1 MAVQLILKNSSVED
15 KRPTSAQL
23 AIGEISLNY
32 NQEGA
37 FLCCEDSAG
46 NIQQIGGVKI
56 DETAPSTP
64 VKQSLWFKPS
74 TLVLSIY
81 DGSNWQAVGNATVAS
96 VNGQTGAV
104 VLTAADVG
112 AATAAQGVLADSA
125 LQSGDDISHLNND
138 SNYLASGDN
147 ISELANNSGY
157 IVAADVAGE
166 YLSLDSA
173 AGAQVVQSTST
184 TEFKGGLLVP
194 DGEPITVTDSTTSCS
209 LAVTSADTATLTASD
224 KLIVSTQDGI
234 TNQGIFSGESTLKF
248 IAKSTAP
255 WSTTN
260 QDYVFLYPRIDDS
273 VEFNESDPATYVDN
287 FSCVTASIYY
297 GDPGVNDPNIRNK
310 YGLKINSAVG
320 QSTWTGAAASSNYGV
335 YSNLSLTSPS
345 SNYNFYAASNATN
358 FFAGN
363 TLIGGTA
370 AAPAIT
376 LAANGEATFAGNNIT
391 ITASG
396 NYFTNSN
403 VYAGTNPSLGSAP
416 GSGLASTGA
425 VMGTA
430 LGSSNVWE
438 GRDTATGLTKTSLIK
453 ADGSAE
459 FAGDVTIADKIIHN
473 GDTNTAIRFPAID
486 TVSVETSG
494 SERLRIDSSGNVGI
508 NNANPSELLSLEE
521 DGPLG
526 IELKRTGSSP
536 STCLMRNQSNQFTL
550 SNDAGGIDFSTGAT
564 PVEVVRITSSGNL
577 QVGGT
582 LPSAPAI
589 EFEATGGASFTD
601 SVGIGTNSPESRL
614 HVSGGF
620 NSHIRMTNTGD
631 DVLDLIGDANRSGT
645 NQKLLEIKGLW
656 NGTKVSSI
664 NFKTGTDTTNKDD
677 GYLTFSTATAGSV
690 TERMRLDR
698 SGLMN
703 VKSDGAI
710 QAEFGVIDGVY
721 RSGENT
727 IRVYGN
733 ASDNYVQLKGT
744 NVADGTAVLDS
755 KVGGTAQI
763 QIQADGDVFNI
774 NGTYGQLSDQKL
786 KENIVDAN
794 SQWEDIKAL
803 TVRNFNFKKEL
814 GYNANRQIGFVAQEV
829 EKISP
834 GLVKTKADIDED
846 GNDLGTETKAIRM
859 SVLYVKAVKALQEAM
874 ERIETLEQRLLD
886 AGIS

>member
-194 DGEPITVTDSTTSCS
+194 DGEQITVTDSTTSCS

-255 WSTTN
+255 WSATN
-260 QDYVFLYPRIDDS
+260 QNYVFVYPRIDDS
-273 VEFNESDPATYVDN
+273 VAFNASDPATYVDN

-310 YGLKINSAVG
+310 YGLQINSAVG
-320 QSTWTGAAASSNYGV
+320 QNTWTGAAASSNYGV

-376 LAANGEATFAGNNIT
+376 LAANGEA
-391 ITASG
+391 
-396 NYFTNSN
+396 
-403 VYAGTNPSLGSAP
+403 
-416 GSGLASTGA
+416 
-425 VMGTA
+425 
-430 LGSSNVWE
+430 
-438 GRDTATGLTKTSLIK
+438 
-453 ADGSAE
+453 E
-459 FAGDVTIADKIIHN
+459 F
-473 GDTNTAIRFPAID
+473 
-486 TVSVETSG
+486 
-494 SERLRIDSSGNVGI
+494 SGNVGI
-508 NNANPSELLSLEE
+508 GNANPSELLSLEK
-521 DGPLG
+521 DGQFA
-526 IELKRTGSSP
+526 IELKRIGSSP
-536 STCLMRNQSNQFTL
+536 STCLIRNQGNQFTL
-550 SNDAGGIDFSTGAT
+550 SNDAGGIAFSTGST
-564 PVEVVRITSSGNL
+564 PVEVVRITSTGNL

-601 SVGIGTNSPESRL
+601 SVGIGTSSPQSRL
-614 HVSGGF
+614 HVSGSS
-620 NSHIRMTNTGD
+620 NSDIRMTNTGD
-631 DVLDLIGDANRSGT
+631 DALDLIGDANRSGT
-645 NQKLLEIKGLW
+645 NQTLLRMQGRW
-656 NGTKVSSI
+656 NGTNVSSI
-664 NFKTGTDTTNKDD
+664 NFRTGTDTTNKDD
-677 GYLTFSTATAGSV
+677 GYLTFSTSTAGSV
-690 TERMRLDR
+690 TERMSLDR

-703 VKSDGAI
+703 VKSDSAI
-710 QAEFGVIDGVY
+710 QAEFGVIDDVY
-721 RSGENT
+721 RDGENT
-727 IRVYGN
+727 IRIYGN
-733 ASDNYVQLKGT
+733 ASNNYMQLKGC
-744 NVADGTAVLDS
+744 NVADATAVLDS
-755 KVGGTAQI
+755 RVGGTQSI
-763 QIQADGDVFNI
+763 QIQSDGDVLNI

-803 TVRNFNFKKEL
+803 TVRNFNFKEEL

-834 GLVKTKADIDED
+834 GLVKTNADIDED
-846 GNDLGTETKAIRM
+846 GNDLGTETKALRM

-886 AGIS
+886 AGIV

>member
-166 YLSLDSA
+166 YLSLNSS

-255 WSTTN
+255 WSATN

-320 QSTWTGAAASSNYGV
+320 QNTWTGAAASSNYGV

-376 LAANGEATFAGNNIT
+376 LAADGSSEFSEKILTETVSYAADVDSPYLIAGSTDYTGTATNWGTYGFQHRIKSDSNGKGRVTIDTNSGEAFCIDNN
-391 ITASG
+391 
-396 NYFTNSN
+396 N
-403 VYAGTNPSLGSAP
+403 L
-416 GSGLASTGA
+416 
-425 VMGTA
+425 
-430 LGSSNVWE
+430 
-438 GRDTATGLTKTSLIK
+438 
-453 ADGSAE
+453 
-459 FAGDVTIADKIIHN
+459 
-473 GDTNTAIRFPAID
+473 
-486 TVSVETSG
+486 
-494 SERLRIDSSGNVGI
+494 VGI
-508 NNANPSELLSLEE
+508 GTSDPQELLSLEK
-521 DGPLG
+521 DGQLG

-550 SNDAGGIDFSTGAT
+550 SNNAGGIDFSTGAT
-564 PVEVVRITSSGNL
+564 PVEVVRITSTGNL

-601 SVGIGTNSPESRL
+601 SVGIGTSSPQARL
-614 HVSGGF
+614 HISGGY
-620 NSHIRMTNTGD
+620 NSHIRMTNTD
-631 DVLDLIGDANRSGT
+631 DDALDLIGDANRSGT
-645 NQKLLEIKGLW
+645 NQTLLEMKGLW
-656 NGTKVSSI
+656 NGTKVGSI
-664 NFKTGTDTTNKDD
+664 IFKTGTDTTNKDD

-690 TERMRLDR
+690 TERMRIDS
-698 SGLMN
+698 SGSMD
-703 VKSDGAI
+703 VKSGGAI
-710 QAEFGVIDGVY
+710 QAEFGVIDDVY
-721 RSGENT
+721 RNGENS

-744 NVADGTAVLDS
+744 NVADATSVLDS
-755 KVGGTAQI
+755 QVGGTTQI
-763 QIQADGDVFNI
+763 QIQADGDLFNI

-803 TVRNFNFKKEL
+803 TVRNFNFKEEL

-846 GNDLGTETKAIRM
+846 GNDLGTETKALRM

-886 AGIS
+886 AGIA

>member
-166 YLSLDSA
+166 YLSLNSS

-255 WSTTN
+255 WSATN
-260 QDYVFLYPRIDDS
+260 QDYVFIYPRIDDS

-297 GDPGVNDPNIRNK
+297 GNPGVNDPNIRNK

-376 LAANGEATFAGNNIT
+376 LAAD
-391 ITASG
+391 
-396 NYFTNSN
+396 
-403 VYAGTNPSLGSAP
+403 
-416 GSGLASTGA
+416 
-425 VMGTA
+425 
-430 LGSSNVWE
+430 GSS
-438 GRDTATGLTKTSLIK
+438 
-453 ADGSAE
+453 E
-459 FAGDVTIADKIIHN
+459 F
-473 GDTNTAIRFPAID
+473 
-486 TVSVETSG
+486 
-494 SERLRIDSSGNVGI
+494 SGNVGI
-508 NNANPSELLSLEE
+508 GNANPSELLSLEK
-521 DGPLG
+521 DGQLG

-550 SNDAGGIDFSTGAT
+550 SNNAGGIDFSTGAT
-564 PVEVVRITSSGNL
+564 PVEVVRITSTGNL

-601 SVGIGTNSPESRL
+601 SVGIGTSSPQARL
-614 HVSGGF
+614 HISGGY
-620 NSHIRMTNTGD
+620 NSHIRMTNTD
-631 DVLDLIGDANRSGT
+631 DDALDLIGDANRSGT
-645 NQKLLEIKGLW
+645 NQTLLEMKGLW

-664 NFKTGTDTTNKDD
+664 TFKTGTDTTNKDD

-690 TERMRLDR
+690 TERMRIAS
-698 SGLMN
+698 SGSMN
-703 VKSDGAI
+703 VKSGGAI

-721 RSGENT
+721 RSGENS

-733 ASDNYVQLKGT
+733 ASDNYAQLKGI
-744 NVADGTAVLDS
+744 NVADATPVLDS
-755 KVGGTAQI
+755 KIGGTTQI
-763 QIQADGDVFNI
+763 QIQADGDLFNT

-803 TVRNFNFKKEL
+803 TVRNFNFKEEL

-846 GNDLGTETKAIRM
+846 GHDLGTETKALRM

-886 AGIS
+886 AGIA